1 VDDCKNLSDH
11 EALIRRIAQQ
21 RRTSSWNL
29 QKRSCFIGLKA
40 NFVHEMDLD
49 MDVGALGV
57 AAGRDSTLGLSGG
70 FGEVRLG
77 RSYTPLFST
86 I

>member
-29 QKRSCFIGLKA
+29 QKISCFIEKIVTNPEINA
-40 NFVHEMDLD
+40 ATKKNFLRHKDYRRK
-49 MDVGALGV
+49 LGH
-57 AAGRDSTLGLSGG
+57 S
-70 FGEVRLG
+70 
-77 RSYTPLFST
+77 
-86 I
+86 

>member
-29 QKRSCFIGLKA
+29 QKRSCFIVKD
-40 NFVHEMDLD
+40 DLLLR
-49 MDVGALGV
+49 VTAK
-57 AAGRDSTLGLSGG
+57 GRKS
-70 FGEVRLG
+70 
-77 RSYTPLFST
+77 
-86 I
+86 